1 MKINHIGI
9 NCQDI
14 EKVKDFFVKYFG
26 AKEGARYHNPR
37 SGLHSLML
45 SLGDDST
52 RLELMNWPDMVA
64 HEQTA
69 HMQGL
74 VHLSISVG
82 SKEIVDTLTS
92 RLVADGYPC
101 TSGPRTTGDGYYES
115 SIIGIENLIIEVTI

>member
-1 MKINHIGI
+1 MKVNHVGI

-14 EKVKDFFVKYFG
+14 ENVSAFFVKYFD

-37 SGLHSLML
+37 TGLHSLML
-45 SLGDDST
+45 ELSDGDA
-52 RLELMNWPDMVA
+52 RLELMNWPDMEP
-64 HEQTA
+64 HQQSA

-82 SKEIVDTLTS
+82 SKEIVDSLTK
-92 RLVADGYPC
+92 RLVADGYQC

-115 SIIGIENLIIEVTI
+115 SIIGPENLIIEITV